1 MEHQEKRSII
11 TTAPIPMDL
20 LRLKFTEDVHYIID
34 YTQSKFKGK
43 VLLTYLT
50 NLNLDCEI
58 KFSDTESEMSVFK
71 EYLSLT
77 SMVQAPQFEN
87 IVIHILLDVLGVPN
101 GLTFDPTEFIQ
112 ENSDILARWL
122 TNVAML
128 PTYSFHCHPKLKEHV
143 NNYEEVEDDLR
154 GINFVNLIKHPDFP
168 LLISAVPDSTWC
180 WNKTFFNE
188 PCFAGKDMFQFFM
201 DKNNPLFI
209 SLLTM
214 EGGPE
219 AVKFIE
225 VMSAT
230 ANDIAEFSKGVE
242 HVSLD

>member
-58 KFSDTESEMSVFK
+58 TFPDAASELEVFK
-71 EYLSLT
+71 EYLSLP
-77 SMVQAPQFEN
+77 SMVSAPQFETLA
-87 IVIHILLDVLGVPN
+87 IHMLLDILCVPN
-101 GLTFDPTEFIQ
+101 CMKYDPTDFIK
-112 ENSDILARWL
+112 ENSDTLARWI

-128 PTYSFHCHPKLKEHV
+128 PVYTFHCHPNLKDQV
-143 NNYEEVEDDLR
+143 NKYEEIEDDLH

-168 LLISAVPDSTWC
+168 LLINEIPESVWC
-180 WNKTFFNE
+180 WNKTFFND
-188 PCFAGKDMFQFFM
+188 PCFAGKVLFDYYM
-201 DKNNPLFI
+201 DKNNPLFMG
-209 SLLTM
+209 LLAM

-219 AVKFIE
+219 AIEFIKSMDETSVAIEKF
-225 VMSAT
+225 
-230 ANDIAEFSKGVE
+230 NKGVS
-242 HVSLD
+242 HVPLD